1 MSWKVH
7 FFAVIVLFII
17 NEALLFGYSLSN
29 VDQLY
34 AIFSSVIRTKQ
45 SRTSRTELFC
55 KKSALQNYAKKHLCQ
70 SLLFNKVVSS
80 ACNSVKKETLA
91 HMFSY
96 GLWEFFKNP
105 FFIDLFY
112 RPFFYRPFYRPSVQN
127 LFQQKLSILQ
137 KHGSIRGKWYK
148 AFCTEN
154 LSRKKSSLV

>member
-1 MSWKVH
+1 MFALSWKLH
-7 FFAVIVLFII
+7 FFAVIVLFVI

-55 KKSALQNYAKKHLCQ
+55 KKSVLQNYAKITGKHLCQ

-91 HMFSY
+91 HMLSY

-105 FFIDLFY
+105 FFIDLQFKIY
-112 RPFFYRPFYRPSVQN
+112 FNKNF
-127 LFQQKLSILQ
+127 LFCKSMALFVASDTKLSVLTIYL
-137 KHGSIRGKWYK
+137 
-148 AFCTEN
+148 E
-154 LSRKKSSLV
+154 KKVV